1 MKILGSDFDNTIF
14 FLDDHEQTKRNIDA
28 INNFRQQGNIFC
40 LITGRTYK
48 ETKDIVK
55 KLNLTFDYL
64 VCGDGAMIFNK
75 ELECIKLNML
85 DQDVALKVLKIL
97 NDNEYEPYI
106 ENGYEITDTVV
117 NCIKISAEYSKDKE
131 DAERVV
137 KILNETLNV
146 YAYASRVHINVNNP
160 NNNKKQAIIDLAKII
175 NISPSEF
182 NVIGDSIN
190 DYEMIEEYNG
200 AVVKNYNKQLQNLN
214 PKVYDS
220 VASYIEELMKN

>member
-28 INNFRQQGNIFC
+28 INNFRKQGNIFC

-137 KILNETLNV
+137 NILNETLNV